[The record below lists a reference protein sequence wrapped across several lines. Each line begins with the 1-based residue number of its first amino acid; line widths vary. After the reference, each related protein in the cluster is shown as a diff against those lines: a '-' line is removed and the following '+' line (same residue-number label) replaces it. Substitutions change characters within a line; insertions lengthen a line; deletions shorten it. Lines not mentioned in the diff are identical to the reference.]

1 MSIGIKRLIIPHYL
15 LKADIYPL
23 ETSPFTNST
32 RPLLAL
38 ELEDTSLAEY
48 WLTLIR
54 KYYSILS
61 NRKKRQGMAFT
72 GVIGML
78 EGEM

>member
-48 WLTLIR
+48 
-54 KYYSILS
+54 
-61 NRKKRQGMAFT
+61 
-72 GVIGML
+72 
-78 EGEM
+78 